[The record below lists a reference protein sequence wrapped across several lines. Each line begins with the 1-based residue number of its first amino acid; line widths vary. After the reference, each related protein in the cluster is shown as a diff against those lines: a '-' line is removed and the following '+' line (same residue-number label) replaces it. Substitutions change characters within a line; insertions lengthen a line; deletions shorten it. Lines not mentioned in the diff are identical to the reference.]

1 MTRPSTDCPQWVTV
15 DEGWGRKAVDFAT
28 LSEPGNCREYVAMH
42 HRLGVDTGD
51 QLLDVACG
59 SGLVRVSNSSSHTG
73 SSMSSAWTFR
83 SPGTSRTHS
92 CTRARAGRYGPG
104 L

>member
-1 MTRPSTDCPQWVTV
+1 MTTRTPQGEMV
-15 DEGWGRKAVDFAT
+15 DEGLGPQGGGLPT

-51 QLLDVACG
+51 RLLDVACG